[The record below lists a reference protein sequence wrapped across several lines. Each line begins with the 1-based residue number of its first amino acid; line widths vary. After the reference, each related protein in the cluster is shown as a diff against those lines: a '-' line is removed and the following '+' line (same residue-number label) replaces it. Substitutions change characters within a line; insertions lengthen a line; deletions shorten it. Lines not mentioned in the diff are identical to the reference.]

1 MTDFIQVLLGTIVA
15 LLPIVNPFSVAITF
29 ISLSKDMDDSK
40 RNREAL
46 LASVYMTIILVIFLV
61 AGVLIMKFF
70 GISLPGIKIAGGLI
84 ILNIGFKMLNPEYKD
99 LRAINAETRTRSDE
113 DIAFTPLAV
122 PMLSGPG
129 AIAVTIGM
137 AATAGTRLDYAAE
150 SLGILVVAVVTYV
163 CLRVAGSVKNMLGE
177 YGVNVLTRILGFI
190 LICVGVQFIVVGF
203 YDFILNEEFS
213 RPVLRMIKEVWNE

>member
-137 AATAGTRLDYAAE
+137 AATAGTGLDYAAE
-150 SLGILVVAVVTYV
+150 SLGILVVAVVTYI

-213 RPVLRMIKEVWNE
+213 RPVLQMIKEVWNE

>member
-150 SLGILVVAVVTYV
+150 SLGILVVAVVTYI

-213 RPVLRMIKEVWNE
+213 RPVLQMIKEVWNE

>member
-150 SLGILVVAVVTYV
+150 SLGILVVAVVTYI
-163 CLRVAGSVKNMLGE
+163 CLRVAGSVKKMLGE

-213 RPVLRMIKEVWNE
+213 RPILRMIKEVWNE

>member
-40 RNREAL
+40 RKREAL
-46 LASVYMTIILVIFLV
+46 LASVYMTVILVIFLV

-84 ILNIGFKMLNPEYKD
+84 ILNIGFKMLNPEYRD

-137 AATAGTRLDYAAE
+137 AATAGSRLDYAAE
-150 SLGILVVAVVTYV
+150 SLGILVVAIVTYI
-163 CLRVAGSVKNMLGE
+163 CLRVAGGVKNLLGE

-190 LICVGVQFIVVGF
+190 LICVGVQFVVVGF

>member
-29 ISLSKDMDDSK
+29 ISLSKDMDGSK

-46 LASVYMTIILVIFLV
+46 LASVYMTVILLIFLV

-70 GISLPGIKIAGGLI
+70 GISLPGIRIAGGLI
-84 ILNIGFKMLNPEYKD
+84 ILNIGFKMLNPEYRD
-99 LRAINAETRTRSDE
+99 LRAINADKRTRGDE

-137 AATAGTRLDYAAE
+137 AATAGSRLDYAAE
-150 SLGILVVAVVTYV
+150 SLGILVVAAVTYI
-163 CLRVAGSVKNMLGE
+163 CLRVAGSVKNLLGE

-190 LICVGVQFIVVGF
+190 LICVGVQFVVVGF

>member
-84 ILNIGFKMLNPEYKD
+84 ILNIGFKMLNPEYRD

-137 AATAGTRLDYAAE
+137 AATAGSRLDYAAE
-150 SLGILVVAVVTYV
+150 SLGILVVAAVTYV
-163 CLRVAGSVKNMLGE
+163 CLRVAGSVKNLLGE

-190 LICVGVQFIVVGF
+190 LICVGVQFVVVGF

>member
-46 LASVYMTIILVIFLV
+46 LASIYMTVILLIFLV

-99 LRAINAETRTRSDE
+99 LRGINAETRTRSDE

-137 AATAGTRLDYAAE
+137 AATAGSRLDYAAE
-150 SLGILVVAVVTYV
+150 SLGILVVAVVTYI
-163 CLRVAGSVKNMLGE
+163 CLRVAGSVKNLLGE

-190 LICVGVQFIVVGF
+190 LICVGVQFVVVGF

>member
-40 RNREAL
+40 RNREAI

-150 SLGILVVAVVTYV
+150 SLGILVVAVVTYI

-213 RPVLRMIKEVWNE
+213 RPILRMIKEVWNE

>member
-150 SLGILVVAVVTYV
+150 SLGILVVAVVTYI

-213 RPVLRMIKEVWNE
+213 RPILRMIKEVWNE

>member
-137 AATAGTRLDYAAE
+137 AATAGSRLDYAAE
-150 SLGILVVAVVTYV
+150 SLGILVVAAVTYV
-163 CLRVAGSVKNMLGE
+163 CLRVAGSVKNLLGE

-190 LICVGVQFIVVGF
+190 LICVGVQFVVVGF

>member
-40 RNREAL
+40 RNREAI

-113 DIAFTPLAV
+113 DIAFTPS
-122 PMLSGPG
+122 P
-129 AIAVTIGM
+129 
-137 AATAGTRLDYAAE
+137 
-150 SLGILVVAVVTYV
+150 
-163 CLRVAGSVKNMLGE
+163 
-177 YGVNVLTRILGFI
+177 
-190 LICVGVQFIVVGF
+190 
-203 YDFILNEEFS
+203 S
-213 RPVLRMIKEVWNE
+213 RC

>member
-46 LASVYMTIILVIFLV
+46 LASIYMTVILLIFLV

-99 LRAINAETRTRSDE
+99 LRGINAETRTRSDE

-137 AATAGTRLDYAAE
+137 AATAGSRIDYAAE
-150 SLGILVVAVVTYV
+150 SLGILVVAVVTYI
-163 CLRVAGSVKNMLGE
+163 CLRVAGSVKNLLGE

-190 LICVGVQFIVVGF
+190 LICVGVQFVVVGF

>member
-1 MTDFIQVLLGTIVA
+1 MTDFIQVLLGTIIA

-84 ILNIGFKMLNPEYKD
+84 ILNIGFKMLNPEYRD

-137 AATAGTRLDYAAE
+137 AATAGSRLDYAAE
-150 SLGILVVAVVTYV
+150 SLGILVVAAVTYV
-163 CLRVAGSVKNMLGE
+163 CLRVAGSVKNFLGE

-190 LICVGVQFIVVGF
+190 LICVGVQFVVVGF

>member
-137 AATAGTRLDYAAE
+137 AATAGSRLDYAAE
-150 SLGILVVAVVTYV
+150 SLGILVVAAVTYI
-163 CLRVAGSVKNMLGE
+163 CLRVAGGVKNLLGE

-190 LICVGVQFIVVGF
+190 LICVGVQFVVVGF